1 MNGQQPSL
9 GSAIGKLRDLILQNL
24 RRRFATY
31 DGTRLTTEEYI
42 LLYRI
47 HQERETIILQD
58 LADATGKSKSTIF
71 HTIDSLESKGVLT
84 REVNPNDRRQNHL
97 IITDQGLAL
106 FNDYFQM
113 EQELTQQLL
122 HGIPDKQIQD
132 FLHTI
137 DRIKANQLS
146 N

>member
-1 MNGQQPSL
+1 MKGQQPPL
-9 GSAIGKLRDLILQNL
+9 GSAIGKLRDLFSQNL
-24 RRRFATY
+24 RRQFATY
-31 DGTRLTTEEYI
+31 DGTRLTIEEYI

-58 LADATGKSKSTIF
+58 IADATGKSKSTIL

-97 IITDQGLAL
+97 IITDNGLAL
-106 FNDYFQM
+106 FKDYFRM
-113 EQELTQQLL
+113 EQKLTQQLL

-137 DRIKANQLS
+137 DRIKANQPQ
-146 N
+146 

>member
-106 FNDYFQM
+106 FNDYFRM

-122 HGIPDKQIQD
+122 HGIPAKQIQD

-137 DRIKANQLS
+137 DRIKANQPS

>member
-1 MNGQQPSL
+1 MKGQQPPL
-9 GSAIGKLRDLILQNL
+9 GSAIGKLRDLFSQNL
-24 RRRFATY
+24 RRQFATY
-31 DGTRLTTEEYI
+31 DGTRLTIEEYI

-58 LADATGKSKSTIF
+58 IVDATGKSKSTIL

-97 IITDQGLAL
+97 IITDNGLAL
-106 FNDYFQM
+106 FKDYFRM

-137 DRIKANQLS
+137 DRIKANQPQ
-146 N
+146 